1 MIRMKIVVFGASGGV
16 GQHVVR
22 LALEKGIEVTAFV
35 RTPSK
40 IQISHPSLHIYQ
52 GDALQAEEVAAA
64 IEGHNAVVSCLAS
77 SKGLKQSTE
86 LGNMIE
92 NISLG
97 MQKHGVK
104 RIIYVASAGI
114 YGEIPGISGKMVMK
128 TLKYP
133 LLDHRHAVDTIANY
147 NLDYTIVRPMG
158 LTNNDAKGNYRE
170 AIEGIPEKGRSIARA
185 DVANFIIKA
194 LEDSQYIRQSVS
206 IAY

>member
-1 MIRMKIVVFGASGGV
+1 MKITVFGASGRV
-16 GQHVVR
+16 GQHVIR
-22 LALEKGIEVTAFV
+22 LALEQGMEVTAFV

-40 IQISHPSLHIYQ
+40 IQISHPFLHIYH
-52 GDALQAEEVAAA
+52 GNALHANDVAAA

-92 NISLG
+92 NIALG
-97 MQKHGVK
+97 MEKHGVK
-104 RIIYVASAGI
+104 RIVYVASAGI
-114 YGEIPGISGKMVMK
+114 YGEIPRISGKMVMK

-133 LLDHRHAVDTIANY
+133 LLDHRHAVDTIVNY

-158 LTNNDAKGNYRE
+158 LTNDAPTGNYRE
-170 AIEGIPEKGRSIARA
+170 AVEGIPEKGRSIARE

-194 LEDSQYIRQSVS
+194 LEDSKYIKESVS
-206 IAY
+206 IAN

>member
-1 MIRMKIVVFGASGGV
+1 MKIVVFGASGGV

-40 IQISHPSLHIYQ
+40 IQISHPFLHVYH
-52 GDALQAEEVAAA
+52 GNAMQADDVAAA
-64 IEGHNAVVSCLAS
+64 IEGQNAVVSCLGS
-77 SKGLKQSTE
+77 SKGLKESTE

-97 MQKHGVK
+97 MQKHEVK
-104 RIIYVASAGI
+104 RIVYVASAGI
-114 YGEIPGISGKMVMK
+114 YGELPGISGKMIMK
-128 TLKYP
+128 TLKNP
-133 LLDHRHAVDTIANY
+133 LSDHRHAVDTIVNY

-158 LTNNDAKGNYRE
+158 LTNNDPIGSYRE
-170 AIEGIPEKGRSIARA
+170 ATEGIPEKGRSIARA
-185 DVANFIIKA
+185 DVANFIMKV
-194 LEDSQYIRQSVS
+194 LEDSQYIHQSVG